1 MSALETEV
9 YEQQRKRWRRRGF
22 WRGALVVAVIAGAIA
37 VVVNLDALRPERD
50 QIARV
55 GIEGV
60 ISDDRAR
67 EKLLA
72 DIAEDDSVRAVILRI
87 NSPGGTIAG
96 SEGLHE
102 AVRAL
107 GREKP
112 VVAVM
117 SETAASGGYVAALGA
132 EHIVARATTM
142 TGSIGVIMEYPD
154 ITEVLG
160 QLGIGVETLRS
171 SELKAEPAP
180 WRETSPEAR
189 DWSETLIA
197 DSQDWFRE
205 LVAERR
211 DLSGS
216 ELDAVTDGRVFTGR
230 MALESG
236 LIDTIG
242 GEDAARNW
250 LEERDGDLADLP
262 VRDHSVPRP
271 GLLSRLT
278 RGELPGAGSLLG
290 DLTQRAAPELRA
302 ILR

>member
-1 MSALETEV
+1 MDALETEV

-22 WRGALVVAVIAGAIA
+22 WSGALVVALIAGVIAL
-37 VVVNLDALRPERD
+37 VVNRDALRPEPG

-55 GIEGV
+55 GVEGV

-67 EKLLA
+67 EELLA
-72 DIAEDDSVRAVILRI
+72 DLAENDSVRAVILRI

-96 SEGLHE
+96 SEGLFE

-117 SETAASGGYVAALGA
+117 SETAASGGYVAALGTD
-132 EHIVARATTM
+132 HIVARATTM

-154 ITEVLG
+154 ITEVLDR
-160 QLGIGVETLRS
+160 LGIGVETLRS

-180 WRETSPEAR
+180 WRETPPEAR

-197 DSQDWFRE
+197 DSQDWFRD

-211 DLSGS
+211 GLSGAD
-216 ELDAVTDGRVFTGR
+216 LDAVADGRVFTGR
-230 MALESG
+230 MALDSG
-236 LIDTIG
+236 LIDAIG
-242 GEDAARNW
+242 GEDAARDW

-262 VRDHSVPRP
+262 VRDHAVPRP
-271 GLLSRLT
+271 GLLSRLS
-278 RGELPGAGSLLG
+278 RGEVPGAGDLLG
-290 DLTQRAAPELRA
+290 ELAQRAAPELRA

>member
-1 MSALETEV
+1 MSALEHEV

-22 WRGALVVAVIAGAIA
+22 WRGAILVAVIAIVIAA
-37 VVVNLDALRPERD
+37 VVNRDVLRPERD
-50 QIARV
+50 QIARLD
-55 GIEGV
+55 IEGV

-67 EKLLA
+67 EELIADLA
-72 DIAEDDSVRAVILRI
+72 EEDTVRAVILRI

-102 AVRAL
+102 AIRAL

-117 SETAASGGYVAALGA
+117 SETAASGGYAAALGA

-154 ITEVLG
+154 ITEVLDR
-160 QLGIGVETLRS
+160 LGIGVETMRS
-171 SELKAEPAP
+171 SEFKAEPAP
-180 WRETSPEAR
+180 WRETPAEAR
-189 DWSETLIA
+189 DWSEALVA

-211 DLSGS
+211 DLSDS

-230 MALESG
+230 MALDAG
-236 LIDTIG
+236 LIDRIG
-242 GEDAARNW
+242 GEDAARDW
-250 LEERDGDLADLP
+250 LEERDPDLADLP

-271 GLLSRLT
+271 GLLSRMLS
-278 RGELPGAGSLLG
+278 GEVPGAGHILQALS
-290 DLTQRAAPELRA
+290 QRAAPELRA
-302 ILR
+302 VLH